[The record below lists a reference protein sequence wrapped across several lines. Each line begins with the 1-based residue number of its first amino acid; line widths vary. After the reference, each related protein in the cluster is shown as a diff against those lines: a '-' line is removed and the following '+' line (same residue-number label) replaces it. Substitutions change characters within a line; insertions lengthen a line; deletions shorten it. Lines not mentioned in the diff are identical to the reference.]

1 MRTDP
6 RKWRISI
13 DRDQIAML
21 AIDGRSIGFQQESI
35 GTFDWACPASWSP
48 TLEDMM
54 QQAGLKQASAHLTL
68 GDGLVHCFVATLPDG
83 LRNVNELE
91 RYLAARLEAL
101 LGVTAE
107 DWKIA
112 FNPDARGQRMLV
124 CACER
129 SPLEN
134 LETLLLGRQ
143 CRLASCQP
151 FWMREFSARRKLL
164 PESGV
169 WFAAVGRQDVSL
181 IGHDAR
187 NFIEYQTARLGD
199 STSTV
204 ASLLQRCRLTHGET
218 QARYPVWVSG
228 ITPPSD
234 LEGCWD
240 GLLRFVPATDN
251 PHFKDS
257 EKSRYRMAL
266 AGVDR

>member
-1 MRTDP
+1 MSRFRP
-6 RKWRISI
+6 REWRISI
-13 DRDQIAML
+13 DRGQIAML
-21 AIDGRSIGFQQESI
+21 EIDGRSIGFQRESI
-35 GTFDWACPASWSP
+35 GTFDWACPASWSA
-48 TLEDMM
+48 TLDSMM
-54 QQAGLKQASAHLTL
+54 QQAGLKKTSVHLTL

-83 LRNVNELE
+83 LRNVLELE
-91 RYLAARLEAL
+91 RYLAARLETL
-101 LGVTAE
+101 FGVTAE

-112 FNPDARGQRMLV
+112 FNPDARGQCMLV

-134 LETLLLGRQ
+134 LKTLLLGRQ

-151 FWMREFSARRKLL
+151 FWIREFGTRRKLL
-164 PESGV
+164 PGSGF

-187 NFIEYQTARLGD
+187 NFIEYQTSRLED
-199 STSTV
+199 PTASI
-204 ASLLQRCRLTHGET
+204 ASLLKRCRLTHDEA

-228 ITPPSD
+228 ITPQPD
-234 LEGCWD
+234 LKACWD
-240 GLLRFVPATDN
+240 GLLRFVSSADH

-257 EKSRYRMAL
+257 EKYRLAL